1 MKTNSLRIG
10 NYVLHA
16 GKVIAVTSVFPKG
29 INAHTDRITGKVSY
43 IHADQIEPIP
53 LSTDMLQRLGMRRNA
68 VRWVKYGVDNLYV
81 DRAVD
86 KFTYPS
92 AGLASGYVR
101 CGSFISFKIYSPT
114 AGAWNLNY
122 GGKLFIFV
130 EKRASW
136 VVDFHKT
143 HPLRFGVLAALVA
156 EQRLHSENFDDSA
169 CGYLLFA
176 PLED

>member
-1 MKTNSLRIG
+1 MKTDSLRIG
-10 NYVLHA
+10 NYVLCA

-86 KFTYPS
+86 KFYIS
-92 AGLASGYVR
+92 IGRLGERVCQVR
-101 CGSFISFKIYSPT
+101 FVHQLQNILSDGW
-114 AGAWNLNY
+114 GVEL
-122 GGKLFIFV
+122 KL
-130 EKRASW
+130 R
-136 VVDFHKT
+136 
-143 HPLRFGVLAALVA
+143 R
-156 EQRLHSENFDDSA
+156 
-169 CGYLLFA
+169 
-176 PLED
+176 

>member
-1 MKTNSLRIG
+1 MKTDSLRIG
-10 NYVLHA
+10 NYVLCA

-29 INAHTDRITGKVSY
+29 INAHTDRIRCRTSPPTGSNRYPCPPTCSSGSGCAVMQCVGSNTAS
-43 IHADQIEPIP
+43 ITFMSTEPWI
-53 LSTDMLQRLGMRRNA
+53 S
-68 VRWVKYGVDNLYV
+68 
-81 DRAVD
+81 
-86 KFTYPS
+86 FTYPS

-101 CGSFISFKIYSPT
+101 CGSFISFRIYSPT
-114 AGAWNLNY
+114 AGAWILNY

>member
-10 NYVLHA
+10 NYVLCA

-43 IHADQIEPIP
+43 IPADRIDPIP

-86 KFTYPS
+86 KFYIS
-92 AGLASGYVR
+92 IGRLGERVCQVR
-101 CGSFISFKIYSPT
+101 FVHQLQ
-114 AGAWNLNY
+114 NLFSD
-122 GGKLFIFV
+122 GGGVVLN
-130 EKRASW
+130 SW
-136 VVDFHKT
+136 K
-143 HPLRFGVLAALVA
+143 
-156 EQRLHSENFDDSA
+156 
-169 CGYLLFA
+169 
-176 PLED
+176 